1 MIKVKQ
7 THNSIKY
14 MDKRSIMFGTLLK
27 EAGLKSQ
34 ETDHDGR
41 MIYECKI
48 KPRDCK
54 QAFIYF
60 ESI

>member
-1 MIKVKQ
+1 
-7 THNSIKY
+7 
-14 MDKRSIMFGTLLK
+14 MDQRPIMFGTLLK

-34 ETDHDGR
+34 EPDHDGR